1 MASKQRENAR
11 IAKKRAKERKT
22 KKIIWI
28 VLIVII
34 IILIIMRVCE
44 IDFASLKNKYTDENG
59 KFSISMTADMEA
71 YPFAVDS
78 SNIIKVKPISDKL
91 SVLTDS
97 SLTVLNPADAIIT
110 YTVNHGYANP
120 VMSSA
125 GQYICIIDQGSNRLR
140 LDRTTQEIYESKTE
154 NPLLCADVSKTGTVI
169 YSTRSDEE
177 KSSVTVMNA
186 SLKKVAE
193 FNVNSGYVVSVAID
207 ASGKKC
213 AYATVNSVNAKLV
226 TTVHTFN
233 VGDDKDRASF
243 DYVDSSVMDLH
254 YSDSSNLYYV
264 GTNCVSVISSQKKE
278 KPVFQLGTMNTE
290 CFNYTKNN
298 ELVIDFTP
306 YAQANE
312 NSIAYVTSSGKIS
325 TQIDLQKKVKYISS
339 SSNEICV
346 LFSDK
351 VSTYSLTKGKEK
363 ESISCDDSL
372 TTADKLSSKV
382 FVTRHQL
389 IDVMG

>member
-11 IAKKRAKERKT
+11 IEKKRAKERKT
-22 KKIIWI
+22 KKFIWI
-28 VLIVII
+28 VLIIVI

-44 IDFASLKNKYTDENG
+44 IDFDSLKDKYTDENG
-59 KFSISMTADMEA
+59 KFTISMTADTDA
-71 YPFAVDS
+71 YPYPVDS
-78 SNIIKVKPISDKL
+78 SDIINVKPVSDKL
-91 SVLTDS
+91 LILTSS
-97 SLTVLNPADAIIT
+97 SLTVLNPVNAEVV
-110 YTVNHGYANP
+110 YTASHGYSNP

-125 GQYICIIDQGSNRLR
+125 GQYICIIDQGTNRLR
-140 LDRTTQEIYESKTE
+140 LDRTSQEVYESKTD
-154 NPLLCADVSKTGTVI
+154 NALLCADVSKSGTVI
-169 YSTRSDEE
+169 YAARSDEN
-177 KSSVTVMNA
+177 KSSVTVTNS
-186 SLKKVAE
+186 SLKKIADFE
-193 FNVNSGYVVSVAID
+193 VNDGYVVCVAID

-226 TTVHTFN
+226 TTIHTFN
-233 VGDDKDRASF
+233 VGDNGDRAAF
-243 DYVDSSVMDLH
+243 DYEDSSVMDLH

-278 KPVFQLGTMNTE
+278 KPVFELGTINTE

-306 YAQANE
+306 YSQANE
-312 NSIAYVTSSGKIS
+312 NSVAYVKSSGKVS
-325 TQIDLQKKVKYISS
+325 TKIDLQKKVKYLSS

-351 VSTYSLTKGKEK
+351 VSTYSLTKGNEK
-363 ESISCDDSL
+363 GSVSCDDSL
-372 TTADKLSSKV
+372 TTADKLSSKI

>member
-22 KKIIWI
+22 KKIIWV

-34 IILIIMRVCE
+34 IILIIMKVME

-59 KFSISMTADMEA
+59 KFSISMTADADA

-78 SNIIKVKPISDKL
+78 SNIKSVAPVSDKL
-91 SVLTDS
+91 SILTDS
-97 SLTVLNPADAIIT
+97 SLTVLNPADASVT
-110 YTVNHGYANP
+110 YTASHGYSNP
-120 VMSSA
+120 IMSSA

-140 LDRTTQEIYESKTE
+140 LDRTTQQVYESKTE
-154 NPLLCADVSKTGTVI
+154 NSLLCADVSKTGTVI

-177 KSSVTVMNA
+177 KSAVTVINS
-186 SLKKVAE
+186 SLKKVAQ
-193 FNVNSGYVVSVAID
+193 FNVNGGYVVAVAID
-207 ASGKKC
+207 SSGKKC

-233 VGDDKDRASF
+233 VGDDGDRATF
-243 DYVDSSVMDLH
+243 DYSDSSVMDLH

-278 KPVFQLGTMNTE
+278 KTVFELGTINTE

-306 YAQANE
+306 YSQANE
-312 NSIAYVTSSGKIS
+312 NSVAYVNSSGKIS
-325 TQIDLQKKVKYISS
+325 TQIDLAKKVKYLSS

-351 VSTYSLTKGKEK
+351 VSTYSLTKGNEK
-363 ESISCDDSL
+363 ESVSCDDSL
-372 TTADKLSSKV
+372 TTADKLSSKI

-389 IDVMG
+389 IDIMG

>member
-11 IAKKRAKERKT
+11 IEKKRAKERKT
-22 KKIIWI
+22 KKLIWI
-28 VLIVII
+28 VLIIVI

-44 IDFASLKNKYTDENG
+44 IDFASLKDKYMDENG
-59 KFSISMTADMEA
+59 RFTISMTADADA
-71 YPFAVDS
+71 YPYAVDS
-78 SNIIKVKPISDKL
+78 SDIINVKPVSDKL
-91 SVLTDS
+91 LILTGS
-97 SLTVLNPADAIIT
+97 SLTVLNPVDAEVV
-110 YTVNHGYANP
+110 YTANHGYSNP

-125 GQYICIIDQGSNRLR
+125 GQYICIIDQGTNRLR
-140 LDRTTQEIYESKTE
+140 LDRTSQEVYESKTE
-154 NPLLCADVSKTGTVI
+154 NALLCADVSKSGTVI
-169 YSTRSDEE
+169 YATRSDDS
-177 KSSVTVMNA
+177 KSTVTVTNS
-186 SLKKVAE
+186 SLKKTAE
-193 FNVNSGYVVSVAID
+193 FEVNDGYVVSVAID
-207 ASGKKC
+207 AGGKKC

-233 VGDDKDRASF
+233 VGDDGDRATF
-243 DYVDSSVMDLH
+243 DYTDSSVMDLH

-278 KPVFQLGTMNTE
+278 KPVFEAGTINTE

-298 ELVIDFTP
+298 ELVIDYTA

-312 NSIAYVTSSGKIS
+312 NSVAYVKSSGKVS
-325 TQIDLQKKVKYISS
+325 TKIDLQKKVKYLSS

-351 VSTYSLTKGKEK
+351 VSTYSLTKGNEK
-363 ESISCDDSL
+363 DSVSCDDSL
-372 TTADKLSSKV
+372 ITADKLSSKI